1 MMKGLSVVMTLF
13 EALILG
19 IVQGITEFLPISS
32 TAHIVIVQLLMDI
45 QFQGYVLEIFLHLA
59 SVLAVIIYF
68 RQDLL
73 QIISGSVA
81 YFKSK
86 SEENRIKFRYAL
98 YLILATL
105 ITGLLGIFLKDLVD
119 DSLKSPIIISISLVV
134 TGLFLIL
141 IERYRQIGNRDESSM
156 TIVDTVIIALVQ
168 TLAVLPGISRSG
180 STLIAGLWVGLS
192 REAAVRF
199 SFLLAIP
206 IILGSTVLMI
216 NELNMDTIQQTGFL
230 PIVVAFVS
238 TFIFSIIGI
247 IWLIDLLKKS
257 KLIYF
262 AIYCFLLALF
272 VFIYLQADP
281 LIEL

>member
-1 MMKGLSVVMTLF
+1 MTMTLM

-19 IVQGITEFLPISS
+19 IVQGISEFLPISS
-32 TAHIVIVQLLMDI
+32 TAHIVIVQILMDI
-45 QFQGYVLEIFLHLA
+45 EFPGYVLEIFLHLA

-68 RQDLL
+68 RQDILEM
-73 QIISGSVA
+73 INGFFA
-81 YFKSK
+81 YFKTKTEKNKIS
-86 SEENRIKFRYAL
+86 FRYTL

-105 ITGLLGIFLKDLVD
+105 ITGILGILLKDFVA
-119 DSLKSPIIISISLVV
+119 DSLKSPIVIAISLAL
-134 TGLFLIL
+134 TGIFLIF
-141 IERYRQIGNRDESSM
+141 IERYHQIGNKDESSM
-156 TIVDTVIIALVQ
+156 TIMDTVIIGLVQ

-180 STLIAGLWVGLS
+180 STLIAGLWVGLN
-192 REAAVRF
+192 RETAVRF

-206 IILGSTVLMI
+206 VILGSTVLMI
-216 NELNMDTIQQTGFL
+216 DELNMDVIQQTGLLTIIIAFL
-230 PIVVAFVS
+230 S

-272 VFIYLQADP
+272 VLFYLHPDT
-281 LIEL
+281 LIDL

>member
-1 MMKGLSVVMTLF
+1 MTMTWL

-32 TAHIVIVQLLMDI
+32 TAHIVIVQMLMDI
-45 QFQGYVLEIFLHLA
+45 EFPGYVLEIFLHLA

-68 RQDLL
+68 RRDLL
-73 QIISGSVA
+73 EIITGFFG

-86 SEENRIKFRYAL
+86 TEKNKILFRYTL

-105 ITGLLGIFLKDLVD
+105 ITGILGIWLKDLVA
-119 DSLKSPIIISISLVV
+119 DSLKSPVVIAISLAL
-134 TGLFLIL
+134 TGIFLIF
-141 IERYRQIGNRDESSM
+141 IERYHQIGNKDESSM
-156 TIVDTVIIALVQ
+156 TIMDTIIIALVQ
-168 TLAVLPGISRSG
+168 TLAVLPGVSRSG
-180 STLIAGLWVGLS
+180 STLIAGLWVGLN

-206 IILGSTVLMI
+206 VILGSTVLMI
-216 NELNMDTIQQTGFL
+216 DELTMDVIQETGLLTIL
-230 PIVVAFVS
+230 VAFFT

-257 KLIYF
+257 KLYYF

-272 VFIYLQADP
+272 VLFYLQPDT
-281 LIEL
+281 LIDL